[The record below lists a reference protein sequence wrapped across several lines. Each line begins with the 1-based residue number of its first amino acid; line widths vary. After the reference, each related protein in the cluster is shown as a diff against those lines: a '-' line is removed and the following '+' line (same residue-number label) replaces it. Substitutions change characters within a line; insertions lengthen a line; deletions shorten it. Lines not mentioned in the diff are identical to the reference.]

1 MDSFM
6 HNHQASLDSQRE
18 EAEINWLF
26 PVPDNDDIYEQLYE
40 EEVQESLDRL
50 EKLGFKDIKESDLDT
65 ESVEETVRKKF
76 EELPE
81 PGDYDD

>member
-1 MDSFM
+1 M
-6 HNHQASLDSQRE
+6 HNHQSAFDRQIE

-26 PVPDNDDIYEQLYE
+26 PEPDNDDIYERLYE

-65 ESVEETVRKKF
+65 ESIEEAVRRKF

>member
-1 MDSFM
+1 MIDSFM

-26 PVPDNDDIYEQLYE
+26 PEPDNDDILERLYE
-40 EEVQESLDRL
+40 EVLEESPDL
-50 EKLGFKDIKESDLDT
+50 EHDEAVKLANQ
-65 ESVEETVRKKF
+65 KF

-81 PGDYDD
+81 PTGDYDD